1 MKGVPMAETAAP
13 TKLIQEELKAHPEAG
28 KVRMIEDEFNLNIEP
43 VYPAT
48 SEGDTPRKEKTK

>member
-1 MKGVPMAETAAP
+1 MAETAAP

-28 KVRMIEDEFNLNIEP
+28 KVRVLEEEFNLNIEP

-48 SEGDTPRKEKTK
+48 GTESWRTP